1 MLSRTRFLLFAGFF
15 VLLSPFSAIGTE
27 ELANPPTPL
36 PVRAGEQ
43 IAASLVDLIFLFDR
57 VASDPPTATTRNYL
71 ERISKPSSPFCSDY
85 LEYRRGA
92 ISRAELVNRLPH
104 VAMMGDSLTQNF
116 YISSPISLFW
126 RARTER
132 RKNWFLDTDPN
143 PASIYSVF
151 ERLETFTPVVATEY
165 NGAGALVAPRP
176 AGEGIRRRIVRTRN
190 LAGQARQI
198 LRKKRFPDLILIWI
212 GHNNL
217 DWAEGL
223 STAERAHPERRL
235 AEITAKFRENYTE
248 PLQSL
253 VERAK
258 RENHNVVI
266 VVFGLANID
275 AFFKARKKAEAL
287 HANSP
292 ALYPYFESG
301 YRSFESL
308 QPPYQKNMVRLS
320 LMMDAE
326 MRAMVGSLNYDLKDY
341 RNIRVQYSDVLTK
354 VDFSRLE
361 LINPVDAWH
370 PSVQGHKAL
379 ADAAFSAIRP
389 SLAFL
394 GVGQTPM
401 FNHRVVFKN
410 HRTPVA
416 AVSPR

>member
-1 MLSRTRFLLFAGFF
+1 MLSRTRFVLLAGFC
-15 VLLSPFSAIGTE
+15 LYSTGLCALGTE
-27 ELANPPTPL
+27 EFANPPTPL

-57 VASDPPTATTRNYL
+57 VASDPPRATTPDYL
-71 ERISKPSSPFCSDY
+71 EQISQPSSPFYSDY

-132 RKNWFLDTDPN
+132 RKNWFLDTDPD

-190 LAGQARQI
+190 LSGQAHQI
-198 LRKKRFPDLILIWI
+198 LRKRTFPDLVLIWI

-223 STAERAHPERRL
+223 SPAERAHPEKRL
-235 AEITAKFRENYTE
+235 EEIAAQFRQNYTE
-248 PLQSL
+248 PLQFL

-258 RENHNVVI
+258 REDHNVVI

-287 HANSP
+287 HTRNP

-320 LMMDAE
+320 LMVNAE
-326 MRAMVGSLNYDLKDY
+326 MRAMVGSLNRELKNY
-341 RNIRVQYSDVLTK
+341 RNIRVHYSDALTK

-379 ADAAFSAIRP
+379 ADAAFGAIRP

-394 GVGQTPM
+394 GVGQGPM
-401 FNHRVVFKN
+401 SKHRVVLKN
-410 HRTPVA
+410 YHAPVA

>member
-132 RKNWFLDTDPN
+132 RKNWFLDTDPD

-165 NGAGALVAPRP
+165 NGAGALVIGR
-176 AGEGIRRRIVRTRN
+176 EKIEDRR
-190 LAGQARQI
+190 
-198 LRKKRFPDLILIWI
+198 
-212 GHNNL
+212 
-217 DWAEGL
+217 
-223 STAERAHPERRL
+223 
-235 AEITAKFRENYTE
+235 
-248 PLQSL
+248 
-253 VERAK
+253 
-258 RENHNVVI
+258 
-266 VVFGLANID
+266 
-275 AFFKARKKAEAL
+275 
-287 HANSP
+287 
-292 ALYPYFESG
+292 
-301 YRSFESL
+301 
-308 QPPYQKNMVRLS
+308 
-320 LMMDAE
+320 
-326 MRAMVGSLNYDLKDY
+326 
-341 RNIRVQYSDVLTK
+341 
-354 VDFSRLE
+354 
-361 LINPVDAWH
+361 
-370 PSVQGHKAL
+370 
-379 ADAAFSAIRP
+379 
-389 SLAFL
+389 
-394 GVGQTPM
+394 
-401 FNHRVVFKN
+401 
-410 HRTPVA
+410 
-416 AVSPR
+416 